1 MTAPV
6 IIDFNITNYCNA
18 KCPTCKRF
26 DVFKYLEVD
35 KNLKVF
41 HMDYDKFKIAVESN
55 TEYFKKAECYFCGE
69 FGDPMM
75 HPKIKDFVET
85 ANNVFNGVTVFT
97 NGGLNRSEFIDYVAN
112 TQGVIVRFGIDGL
125 THDINNLYRIGVNTE
140 LAYKNMLELAK
151 YSKAKWDYTLFEHN
165 KHEAEDVIKFALDN
179 NIKLMLRCNLRPS
192 KFGVNRITDRD
203 YLDFKKI
210 AEKYDREAKMN
221 MLEFDTFWINY
232 NES

>member
-1 MTAPV
+1 MRQL
-6 IIDFNITNYCNA
+6 IDFNITNYCNA

-26 DVFKYLEVD
+26 DAVKYLEVD

-55 TEYFKKAECYFCGE
+55 TEYFKKTECYFCGE

-140 LAYKNMLELAK
+140 LAYKNMLDLAK
-151 YSKAKWDYTLFEHN
+151 YGKAKWDYTLFEHN
-165 KHEAEDVIKFALDN
+165 KHEAEDAIKFALDN

-192 KFGVNRITDRD
+192 KFGVNRITNQD